1 MGIERFDDLIAHIDL
16 QVRLLGHFVND
27 LLDLARI
34 EEGCFKFVKTNFNIR
49 LLIHEMYRM
58 FNLTAEH

>member
-1 MGIERFDDLIAHIDL
+1 M
-16 QVRLLGHFVND
+16 RLLSHFVND

-34 EEGCFKFVKTNFNIR
+34 EEGCFKFNKSNFSMHV
-49 LLIHEMYRM
+49 LIHEMYRM